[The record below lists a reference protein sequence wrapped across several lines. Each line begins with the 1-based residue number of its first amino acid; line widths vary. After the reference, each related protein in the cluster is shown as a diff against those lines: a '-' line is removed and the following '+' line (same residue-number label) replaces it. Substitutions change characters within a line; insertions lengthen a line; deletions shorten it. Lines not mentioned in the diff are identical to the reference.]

1 MLQILSRVMDSL
13 PGGILVYDE
22 DEVLIFVNKIVHE
35 VVGADADLFA
45 VGETYEQLLRK
56 RVARGSYPEAV
67 GRGDAFVAERLARR
81 RRGESN
87 STVNWKNGAWY
98 SVDEQPLDGGG
109 TVVLIT
115 DVTKLKLA
123 ETMMVEAR
131 DAATEADRVRLE
143 FLANVS
149 HEIRT
154 PMNSVIGFTKL
165 LQTSDLNDEQADHVT
180 MVDNATRDLMSLIDD
195 ILDFSKLESR
205 RFELETVP
213 FDLAREIAEA
223 FELARV
229 MSDAQGLALSLQNEV
244 PSGALLLGDARR
256 LRQVL
261 LNLLSNATKFT
272 EAGSVSMRASTEPIG
287 RDRVIARIEVA
298 DTGIGIGEDKIA
310 GIFDPFVQA
319 DGSIARRYFGTGLGL
334 SITRHL
340 VELMGGRIEV
350 ESESG
355 RGSLF
360 VVEVPL
366 AIAEKAAESES
377 QAKLLVT

>member
-1 MLQILSRVMDSL
+1 MDSL
-13 PGGILVYDE
+13 PGGVLVYDE
-22 DEVLIFVNKIVHE
+22 DEVLIFVNKIVRE

-67 GRGDAFVAERLARR
+67 GREDAFVAERLARR

-131 DAATEADRVRLE
+131 DAATQADRVRLE

-154 PMNSVIGFTKL
+154 PMNSVLGFTKL
-165 LQTSDLNDEQADHVT
+165 LQTTDLNDEQGGYLT

-205 RFELETVP
+205 KFELEAVP
-213 FDLAREIAEA
+213 FDLAREIAED

-229 MSDAQGLALSLQNEV
+229 MPDAQGLALSLQNEV

-272 EAGSVSMRASTEPIG
+272 EVGSVSMRASIEPIG

-298 DTGIGIGEDKIA
+298 DTGIGIAEDEIA
-310 GIFDPFVQA
+310 GLFDPFVQA

-340 VELMGGRIEV
+340 VELMGGRIDV
-350 ESESG
+350 ESAIG
-355 RGSLF
+355 RGSVF

-377 QAKLLVT
+377 QAELLVT